1 MPAAVLE
8 GSLASFKLPEVLTFL
23 QTTRKSGRLAL
34 ECDGRTAQ
42 VFLDAGSVV
51 FAGSN
56 QEDLRLG
63 AILLRRKRI
72 SPEQRDRIDTLMRE
86 EGGRFGDLAVQQG
99 AMTDAQLQD
108 FLKVQVSEILY
119 DAFFWSGG
127 TFSFADELE
136 LPAHAVTITV
146 DLANLIMEGARRIE
160 EWEQCTRLL
169 PDKNAVFRVVSRPSE
184 DKVTLTVDEWRILFL
199 INGKRTLEELA
210 SDAEDEPLQIYR
222 VVYGLLANKLIEAV
236 PATARTAVDDD
247 TDGVSATRLVTAH
260 GDATVRQAPANFGS
274 ESTVREAPG
283 DDTSLL
289 MASEARLLSYRD
301 VVKPTVAQLTIA
313 NGAEQGS
320 VIPLTEAEYLV
331 GRQRENAIKLND
343 LGVSGRHARIFRGP
357 DGYVIEDLKSRN
369 GTWLNGA
376 RVFHAVLKNG
386 DRLRLG
392 ETDFDYQVLYEA
404 TPSTATTSPA

>member
-1 MPAAVLE
+1 MAAAVLE

-34 ECDGRTAQ
+34 ECDGRTAH
-42 VFLDAGSVV
+42 VFLDTGSVI

-63 AILLRRKRI
+63 AILLRKKRI
-72 SPEQRDRIDTLMRE
+72 AREQRDRIDALMRQD
-86 EGGRFGDLAVQQG
+86 GGRFGDLAVQQG
-99 AMTDAQLQD
+99 ILTEAQLQD
-108 FLKVQVSEILY
+108 ALKVQVSEILY

-127 TFSFADELE
+127 TFSFLDDLQ
-136 LPAHAVTITV
+136 LPDHAVTITV

-160 EWEQCTRLL
+160 EWEQCMRLL
-169 PDKNAVFRVVSRPSE
+169 PDKHAVFRVVSRPSE
-184 DKVTLTVDEWRILFL
+184 DKITLTVDEWRILFL
-199 INGKRTLEELA
+199 INGRRTLEELVN
-210 SDAEDEPLQIYR
+210 DAEDEPLKIYR

-236 PATARTAVDDD
+236 STAARTIVDDD
-247 TDGVSATRLVTAH
+247 TDGASATRLVTAH
-260 GDATVRQAPANFGS
+260 GDDTVRQAPANFGS

-289 MASEARLLSYRD
+289 MASEERLLSYRD
-301 VVKPTVAQLTIA
+301 VVKPTVAQLTIT
-313 NGAEQGS
+313 NGAEQGA

-331 GRQRENAIKLND
+331 GRLRDNAIKLND
-343 LGVSGRHARIFRGP
+343 LGVSGRHARIFRSP
-357 DGYVIEDLKSRN
+357 DGYVVEDLKSRN

-404 TPSTATTSPA
+404 TPPTVTSPP

>member
-1 MPAAVLE
+1 MAAAVLE

-34 ECDGRTAQ
+34 ECEGRAAQ
-42 VFLDAGSVV
+42 VFLSAGSVI

-56 QEDLRLG
+56 QEELRLG
-63 AILLRRKRI
+63 AILLRQKRI
-72 SPEQRDRIDTLMRE
+72 AREQRDRIDALMRQD
-86 EGGRFGDLAVQQG
+86 GGRFGDLAVQQG
-99 AMTDAQLQD
+99 VMTEAQLQD

-119 DAFFWSGG
+119 DAFLWSGG
-127 TFSFADELE
+127 TFIFVDELQ

-160 EWEQCTRLL
+160 EWEQCARLL
-169 PDKNAVFRVVSRPSE
+169 PDKHAVFRVVSRPSE

-199 INGKRTLEELA
+199 INGRRTLEELTQ
-210 SDAEDEPLQIYR
+210 DADDEPLQVYR
-222 VVYGLLANKLIEAV
+222 VVYGLLANKLIE
-236 PATARTAVDDD
+236 PAPSATLAADDD
-247 TDGVSATRLVTAH
+247 TDSANATRLVTAH
-260 GDATVRQAPANFGS
+260 GDDTVRQAPANFGG
-274 ESTVREAPG
+274 ESTVREAAG

-289 MASEARLLSYRD
+289 MASEERLLSYRD
-301 VVKPTVAQLTIA
+301 VVKPTVAQLTILS
-313 NGAEQGS
+313 GAEQGS

-331 GRQRENAIKLND
+331 GRQRENAIKLHD
-343 LGVSGRHARIFRGP
+343 LGVSGRHARIFRSP
-357 DGYVIEDLKSRN
+357 DGYVVEDLKSRN

-404 TPSTATTSPA
+404 TLTP